1 MGNGWLQ
8 AWRDKHGY
16 EWFDGYALREGD
28 MGYGIVIG
36 GYEWRDGRMWAITRV
51 ANGYPII

>member
-1 MGNGWLQ
+1 
-8 AWRDKHGY
+8 
-16 EWFDGYALREGD
+16 